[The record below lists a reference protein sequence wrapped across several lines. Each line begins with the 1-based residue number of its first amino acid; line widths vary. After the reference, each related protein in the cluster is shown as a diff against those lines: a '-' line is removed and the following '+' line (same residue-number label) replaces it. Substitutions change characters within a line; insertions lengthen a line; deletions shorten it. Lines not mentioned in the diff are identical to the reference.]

1 MKNRVVV
8 AKEALE
14 AAEQLQEALSASL
27 SEDSRPEE
35 RTTLEHTRHQISR
48 HAPSFEGSCSRAQPG
63 SCAALPPEFMGFI
76 FLALLIGQHPTARLD
91 FTQECVRRA
100 KLGHLKSSAS

>member
-1 MKNRVVV
+1 MLVYQTAGERCAAVKNRVVV

-27 SEDSRPEE
+27 SEDSGPEE

-48 HAPSFEGSCSRAQPG
+48 RAPSLEVAVDGARPCSRAQDRN
-63 SCAALPPEFMGFI
+63 LP
-76 FLALLIGQHPTARLD
+76 APTPNFRDPLFRL
-91 FTQECVRRA
+91 FP
-100 KLGHLKSSAS
+100 LGNMLS

>member
-1 MKNRVVV
+1 MCAAVKNRVVV

-14 AAEQLQEALSASL
+14 AAEQLQKALSASL

-48 HAPSFEGSCSRAQPG
+48 HAPSFEGSCSRCPAR
-63 SCAALPPEFMGFI
+63 
-76 FLALLIGQHPTARLD
+76 FLRGT
-91 FTQECVRRA
+91 T
-100 KLGHLKSSAS
+100 S